1 MAIGPDRVQVLKYE
15 EGSKGG
21 NAADDSMGIPA
32 EIQPQEDVLETAGL
46 YVQDALN
53 RDENVYID
61 RDGDDL
67 RFRDVNNPVPV
78 TLTDLATG
86 GAGLTPTTHRA
97 LDQLVHE
104 ISEDSFEELTY
115 GAGNRVD
122 NITVW
127 TDVGKTIKIREEQYT
142 YTGNNATTIVTIQY
156 NAAGVVIVGET
167 MTETLTYSGNTL
179 ASLTRVMT

>member
-1 MAIGPDRVQVLKYE
+1 MALGPDRVQVLKYE
-15 EGSKGG
+15 QTSKGG
-21 NAADDSMGIPA
+21 GVGDDTEGIPT
-32 EIQPQEDVLETAGL
+32 EISPQEDVIETAGVYL
-46 YVQDALN
+46 QDALN
-53 RDENVYID
+53 RDETVYID

-67 RFRDVNNPVPV
+67 RLRDVNNPVPV
-78 TLTDLATG
+78 TLSDIVATS
-86 GAGLTPTTHRA
+86 GLTPTTHRA
-97 LDQLVHE
+97 IDQLVHD